1 MKVLSFDVGI
11 KNLAY
16 CLIDDTQDTIEDWG
30 ILNIS
35 ADPVCGH
42 QMKGRCCDKTAKFT
56 VEGVNLCPSHRNLKK
71 YKDCKAKKI
80 PKLKNPLLPIG
91 KNIVRLLDSKPK
103 FLEVDAVIIENQP
116 ALKNPTMKSVQM
128 IVYSYFLVKGIT
140 VDSPMET
147 IELINARNKLKA
159 YTGPPISCEIKDKY
173 KRTKFLGIQ
182 YCDKMI
188 QENTQIREVYREL
201 FHASRKKDDLAD
213 AYLQGM
219 YWLGTRKKS
228 QTTK

>member
-16 CLIDDTQDTIEDWG
+16 CLLDDAKNTIEDWG

-35 ADPVCGH
+35 ADPVCSH
-42 QMKGRCCDKTAKFT
+42 QMKDRCCDKSAKFI
-56 VEGVNLCPSHRNLKK
+56 VGGVYLCPSHRNLKK
-71 YKDCKAKKI
+71 YKECKAKKV
-80 PKLKNPLLPIG
+80 PKPKNQLLLIG
-91 KNIVRLLDSKPK
+91 KNIVTLLDSKPS

-128 IVYSYFLVKGIT
+128 VVYSYFLVKGIST
-140 VDSPMET
+140 DKPLDK

-159 YTGPPISCEIKDKY
+159 YKGPPVPCEIKDKY

-182 YCDKMI
+182 YCGHMI
-188 QENTQIREVYREL
+188 HGNTDILETYRIQFQE
-201 FHASRKKDDLAD
+201 SKKKDDLAD

-219 YWLGTRKKS
+219 YWLGTQKPK
-228 QTTK
+228 